1 MEKPNKKYHW
11 IHECYGNP
19 KRKRRVSPGPYNKW
33 RMRKWCEPSAFYSN
47 GKKTALLKKIHNG
60 KYVVSFKEDQDLI
73 LIETFIEAKAW
84 LHEHG
89 YDLVKYPNKKYD
101 ASRYVPHQQSFV
113 PRPKIRKVALKT
125 PKHPTEPNSG
135 FIEI

>member
-1 MEKPNKKYHW
+1 MERPYKKYNW
-11 IHECYGNP
+11 IHECDGKP

-47 GKKTALLKKIHNG
+47 GEKTALLKKTDNG
-60 KYVVSFKEDQDLI
+60 KYVVSFKEDQELI
-73 LIETFIEAKAW
+73 LIETFKEAITW
-84 LHEHG
+84 LYEHG

-125 PKHPTEPNSG
+125 PERPTEPN
-135 FIEI
+135 IEISEV